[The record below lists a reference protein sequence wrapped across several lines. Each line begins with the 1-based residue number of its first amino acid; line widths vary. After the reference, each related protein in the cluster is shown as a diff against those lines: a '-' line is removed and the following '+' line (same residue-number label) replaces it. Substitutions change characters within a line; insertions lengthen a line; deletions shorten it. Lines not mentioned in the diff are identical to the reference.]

1 MHIEVIEIG
10 SLAMKLQDAANF
22 RRFHVVLPAGLPDAA
37 FAAALAQTG
46 AGELTGSHVFINID
60 WLKAQVPVKDS
71 AWVQGFDSMVAYA
84 RSRGWMNA
92 SGTALRAHLELSQ

>member
-1 MHIEVIEIG
+1 MHIEVIERG
-10 SLAMKLQDAANF
+10 AVAMKLQEAADF
-22 RRFHVVLPAGLPDAA
+22 RRFHVVVPAGLTNAA

-84 RSRGWMNA
+84 RSKGWMNA
-92 SGTALRAHLELSQ
+92 SGTALRAHVELPQ